1 MKIYILYNGFDLLQ
15 IYENFMMKIYID
27 MYLEMKDDFVF
38 DCRIIG
44 F

>member
-1 MKIYILYNGFDLLQ
+1 MTDL
-15 IYENFMMKIYID
+15 ICYRYMKIYID
-27 MYLEMKDDFVF
+27 MYWEMKDDFVF